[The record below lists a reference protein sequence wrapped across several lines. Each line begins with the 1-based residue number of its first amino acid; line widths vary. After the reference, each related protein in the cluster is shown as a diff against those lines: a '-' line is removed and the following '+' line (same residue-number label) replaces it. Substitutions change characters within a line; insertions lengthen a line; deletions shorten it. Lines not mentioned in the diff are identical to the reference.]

1 MSFEYDIFISYGH
14 VDDEDL
20 AGDVKGW
27 VDLLVERLPSVV
39 IGYLGYKP
47 RIWRDERSLRG
58 NDLLQGAIGEGV
70 SRSLLLIPIV
80 SPRYVLSD
88 WCRTELET
96 FCATAPPAA
105 AGVESFRS
113 RVFKVVKTPLLLPHL
128 RDKEPEQLRDLIGY
142 PFYEMEGDMP
152 REFSPDVVPGKDQR
166 YWDALRRL
174 AWDISNMLV
183 ALKQEPESQQPG
195 AVATQTG
202 VDAPARAATQTG
214 VAASSPV
221 TPGATQDASAAGATA
236 SPATAAS
243 AAPAAVAK
251 PVALAPNGAGAS
263 KTVYLAETTSDL
275 ARERDAVRD
284 ELRQRGYGVLPE
296 QKLPLDSKD
305 ALAGAVRRDLARS
318 CLSVHLV
325 GARYGSTPED
335 DARSVVC
342 MQIELAA
349 ERGAADSSFQRLLWM
364 PPGLSTAAFEVTDE
378 RQKSFVAG
386 LQNRVTAGAELLQT
400 TVEDL
405 KTRVVEK
412 LTSKAAAS
420 ARGAARSRLRQVY
433 LICESRD
440 RGLVRPIKEYLF
452 KENFEVIT
460 WLDEGAGEKLMDY
473 HRKNLRECDAA
484 LIYFGSGDEP
494 WVRKNLEDLEK
505 AYGYGREDDWSAS
518 AVYVGSPP
526 NDQKEDFLTHMVPY
540 VIRNFSSFDPADLR
554 DFVAAV
560 RAAEGGR
567 P

>member
-14 VDDEDL
+14 VDDEDP

-39 IGYLGYKP
+39 AGYLGYKP

-58 NDLLQGAIGEGV
+58 NDLLSGAIGEGV
-70 SRSLLLIPIV
+70 SRSLLLVPIV

-96 FCATAPPAA
+96 FCATAPPAG
-105 AGVESFRS
+105 AGVEAYRS
-113 RVFKVVKTPLLLPHL
+113 RVFKVVKTPLLLSHL
-128 RDKEPEQLRDLIGY
+128 RDKEPVQLRDLIGY

-152 REFSPDVVPGKDQR
+152 REFSPDVVPCKDQR

-195 AVATQTG
+195 VVT
-202 VDAPARAATQTG
+202 TQTG

-221 TPGATQDASAAGATA
+221 TPGATQDASAAV
-236 SPATAAS
+236 
-243 AAPAAVAK
+243 APAPPAALTTVAT
-251 PVALAPNGAGAS
+251 PAALAPNGVGAS
-263 KTVYLAETTSDL
+263 KLVYLGEATSDL

-335 DARSVVC
+335 DARSVVLL
-342 MQIELAA
+342 QIELAA
-349 ERGAADSSFQRLLWM
+349 ERGTSDSTFQRLLWM
-364 PPGLSTAAFEVTDE
+364 PPGLSTPALEVTDE
-378 RQKSFVAG
+378 RQRSFVAG

-400 TVEDL
+400 SVEDL

-412 LTSKAAAS
+412 LTSAAKGS
-420 ARGAARSRLRQVY
+420 ARGGARSKLKQVY
-433 LICESRD
+433 LICENRD

-452 KENFEVIT
+452 RENFEVIT

-540 VIRNFSSFDPADLR
+540 VIRNFSSFDPADLS

-560 RAAEGGR
+560 RAAEGDR